1 MGRLAPQLK
10 SIADV
15 ITRKDKC
22 ADANINALVKLLL
35 QQEKNHFSTLYKHLL
50 QVGSLTNK
58 NRVDISPSLF
68 FIFLTHYNMWLHKK
82 VFHGGDNA
90 ILSGGI
96 YVKATE
102 NTNKKEPL
110 DVLKFCQNSSSSD
123 DDFSNVKLA
132 TRISQFSLADSDT
145 TLNNVYRFAA
155 IFFDSLKEA
164 SRAKEIKLTKDYVEA
179 YIEKE
184 GYSSDSPMI
193 TQKTEVEQ
201 SPTSPHQSPR
211 MPSKKRNAKRTS
223 IQPSQSPTTNV
234 QQARSSSR
242 KKRKSNT
249 KIPSNLLHSTI
260 TIGEADIK
268 KAFIKYAGVI
278 QLNTKNE
285 QEKGAFFWTFIT
297 S

>member
-1 MGRLAPQLK
+1 
-10 SIADV
+10 
-15 ITRKDKC
+15 
-22 ADANINALVKLLL
+22 VKLLL

-102 NTNKKEPL
+102 KTNKKEPL
-110 DVLKFCQNSSSSD
+110 DVLKFRQNSSSSD
-123 DDFSNVKLA
+123 ENVSNVKLA

-164 SRAKEIKLTKDYVEA
+164 SRAKEIKLVKDCVEA
-179 YIEKE
+179 YIEEE
-184 GYSSDSPMI
+184 GYGSDNPMI
-193 TQKTEVEQ
+193 TLKTEVEE
-201 SPTSPHQSPR
+201 SPTSPDQSPH

-223 IQPSQSPTTNV
+223 LQLSQSPTTNV
-234 QQARSSSR
+234 QTARSSSQ
-242 KKRKSNT
+242 KKKKEQHQDPIKAASFYHYNRRSRHQN
-249 KIPSNLLHSTI
+249 SLHKVCWRYPV
-260 TIGEADIK
+260 EHK
-268 KAFIKYAGVI
+268 
-278 QLNTKNE
+278 E
-285 QEKGAFFWTFIT
+285 
-297 S
+297 

>member
-1 MGRLAPQLK
+1 MGKLAPQLK

-15 ITRKDKC
+15 ITRKEKC

-82 VFHGGDNA
+82 VFNGGDNA

-102 NTNKKEPL
+102 STNKKENPKPPL
-110 DVLKFCQNSSSSD
+110 DVLKFRQNSSSSD
-123 DDFSNVKLA
+123 DDFPNVKLA

-164 SRAKEIKLTKDYVEA
+164 SRAKEIKLAKDCVEA
-179 YIEKE
+179 YIEEE
-184 GYSSDSPMI
+184 GYGSDNPMI
-193 TQKTEVEQ
+193 TLKTEVEQ
-201 SPTSPHQSPR
+201 SPTSPDQSPR

-223 IQPSQSPTTNV
+223 LQLSQSPTTNV
-234 QQARSSSR
+234 QTARSSSR
-242 KKRKSNT
+242 KKERATPRSHQ
-249 KIPSNLLHSTI
+249 SR
-260 TIGEADIK
+260 
-268 KAFIKYAGVI
+268 FILPL
-278 QLNTKNE
+278 Q
-285 QEKGAFFWTFIT
+285 
-297 S
+297 